1 MLSTSFLCALAASYQ
16 CLENLWFAQVL
27 KEKVIEVIILLLD
40 YLTVN
45 ETCSGNNK

>member
-1 MLSTSFLCALAASYQ
+1 MLSQHLISVDSR
-16 CLENLWFAQVL
+16 FAHVL

-40 YLTVN
+40 YLTAN